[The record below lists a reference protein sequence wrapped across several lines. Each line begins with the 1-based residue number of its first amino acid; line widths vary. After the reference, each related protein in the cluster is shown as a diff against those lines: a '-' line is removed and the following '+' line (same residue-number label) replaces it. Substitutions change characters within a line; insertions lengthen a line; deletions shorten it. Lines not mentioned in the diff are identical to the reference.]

1 MQRLFGRA
9 YTVATSSPQML
20 CTGAAWLQCCC
31 HFFPRSSI
39 IGEEEKL
46 KTGKSWTTT
55 ILLLLSF
62 FPSTT
67 QTIPPFRTNSTFC
80 YTSLH
85 SGSPLLL
92 CLSHSFNISSGTVGH
107 CIHFW
112 TTPLLHNHHLDVVA
126 FWGLFSF
133 CFNRPFFYR
142 CFFLLSFHNCL
153 ASLWKKRKQD
163 IRANPLCLIL

>member
-1 MQRLFGRA
+1 M
-9 YTVATSSPQML
+9 YH
-20 CTGAAWLQCCC
+20 CQCCC
-31 HFFPRSSI
+31 HFFPRKVV
-39 IGEEEKL
+39 GEEEKL

-92 CLSHSFNISSGTVGH
+92 CLSHFFDISSGTVGH

-133 CFNRPFFYR
+133 CFNRPFFNR
-142 CFFLLSFHNCL
+142 CFFSPLVSQLLSFVL
-153 ASLWKKRKQD
+153 EKKE
-163 IRANPLCLIL
+163 NGILEQIHFV

>member
-1 MQRLFGRA
+1 M
-9 YTVATSSPQML
+9 VEKATMESK
-20 CTGAAWLQCCC
+20 TKTAIWK
-31 HFFPRSSI
+31 SI
-39 IGEEEKL
+39 KHWFRNWCQNDLIFCFERPIL
-46 KTGKSWTTT
+46 LL
-55 ILLLLSF
+55 LLLLSF

-85 SGSPLLL
+85 SAPPLLL
-92 CLSHSFNISSGTVGH
+92 CLSYFFNISSGTVGH

-142 CFFLLSFHNCL
+142 CFFSSRFTI
-153 ASLWKKRKQD
+153 A
-163 IRANPLCLIL
+163 